1 MSRFWNSRVAIV
13 AQWTFEKLLWSP
25 RTMVMAGVTL
35 FPVALAVIFRIA
47 AAVGLQVS
55 FTGFGFFS
63 VVTATVSFPFVAPML
78 ALFYSS
84 GIVSDEAENGTLPYL
99 ITRPITRGSLLAGKM
114 VGSFAL
120 QVAIFLP
127 SLVLCFYVAVA
138 PSGLQEVGARFP
150 TLALDAGVAILGIA
164 AYSGIFA
171 FLGAA
176 LRRPVLAGLIF
187 VFGWQAAAT
196 YIPGFVRKLTVAHYL
211 QSLLPHETLQGAL
224 SGLWGDRPSA
234 LSAVSVLL
242 AISLTTHALAVFA
255 FSRKEFAGRVSS

>member
-1 MSRFWNSRVAIV
+1 
-13 AQWTFEKLLWSP
+13 
-25 RTMVMAGVTL
+25 
-35 FPVALAVIFRIA
+35 
-47 AAVGLQVS
+47 
-55 FTGFGFFS
+55 
-63 VVTATVSFPFVAPML
+63 ML

-84 GIVSDEAENGTLPYL
+84 GIVIDEAENGTLPYL

-120 QVAIFLP
+120 QVAILLP

-138 PSGLQEVGARFP
+138 PSGFQEVGARFP

-176 LRRPVLAGLIF
+176 LRRPVLVGLIF

-224 SGLWGDRPSA
+224 SGLWGERPSA
-234 LSAVSVLL
+234 LAAVSVLL
-242 AISLTTHALAVFA
+242 AISLVTNAMAIFV
-255 FSRKEFAGRVSS
+255 FSRKEFAGRISS